1 MNDYQ
6 KRQATCL
13 CLKPERRGFIQAA
26 LDHTLDLPDGAFF
39 AYMEEQ
45 GIDVSE
51 LEPFSL
57 EHNCAMLREREKQ
70 GGQG

>member
-6 KRQATCL
+6 KRQARCNCL
-13 CLKPERRGFIQAA
+13 TAFRRGFIEAA
-26 LDHTLDLPDGAFF
+26 MDFAAEFPDGAFM

-51 LEPFSL
+51 LEAFSL
-57 EHNCAMLREREKQ
+57 EHDCKKQ
-70 GGQG
+70 KVKI